1 MSCSIFYLSAGY
13 KMAHFKWIHAQWH
26 ISNEY
31 MHNGTFQNEYMHNGT
46 FQMNTWLVV
55 YVQKWTIHCSGR
67 RSNLV
72 TKSYNK
78 CFGVECERKQNTTLV
93 FLLSNYLQVVISFFD
108 WPDMYYFWRFRYI
121 TCWLGYRIWFSCQ
134 YIFHK
139 GIIS

>member
-1 MSCSIFYLSAGY
+1 MYNIITLSCSIFYLSAGY

-31 MHNGTFQNEYMHNGT
+31 MHNGTSMCRNG
-46 FQMNTWLVV
+46 LYIVV
-55 YVQKWTIHCSGR
+55 EEDQIWSQ
-67 RSNLV
+67 
-72 TKSYNK
+72 KSYNK
-78 CFGVECERKQNTTLV
+78 CFCVECERKQNTTLV

-108 WPDMYYFWRFRYI
+108 WPDIYYFWRFRYI
-121 TCWLGYRIWFSCQ
+121 ICWLGYRIWFSCQ